1 MRESLSRDPIAPILT
16 ELHLAALD
24 RRVGVILQVVRDCV
38 NQVDSRSA
46 VVLNDGVWYDP
57 L

>member
-46 VVLNDGVWYDP
+46 VVLNDGV
-57 L
+57 